1 MSIIIR
7 KARLSDITQ
16 MQNLVREEVENGII
30 LPRSDDEI
38 ATNIRSY
45 CVLESTCS
53 EGGNLTDEPNL
64 RDEICIYQIQDE
76 KNSLNI
82 NKKPDEILKNTD
94 EKVLLNF
101 NEILNTANDE
111 ITKMRGGFFQEDEI
125 LTSILDTLL
134 DEISQTQNKLSKR
147 QNNIQTPLNLAKNI
161 GENRA
166 QTASNFDKK
175 DDKNCE
181 KFSQNSDQNL
191 SKNSSTNQI
200 SLDLQP
206 TSQIVGYAAL
216 HIHSKDLAEVRSL
229 IVSSYLRGRKM
240 GRKIVEAL
248 IAEARFYGL
257 KSIFTLTYRKAFFE
271 RLGFIEIPKSQLPQ
285 QKIWADCIKC
295 KHFPVCNE
303 IALILDL

>member
-53 EGGNLTDEPNL
+53 EGENLIDESNL
-64 RDEICIYQIQDE
+64 RDEICIYQMQDE

-82 NKKPDEILKNTD
+82 DKKPDGNSKNID
-94 EKVLLNF
+94 EKLLLNF
-101 NEILNTANDE
+101 NKILNASNDE
-111 ITKMRGGFFQEDEI
+111 IAKMRGEFFQEDEN
-125 LTSILDTLL
+125 LTPILDTLL
-134 DEISQTQNKLSKR
+134 DEISKTQNKLLKR
-147 QNNIQTPLNLAKNI
+147 QNELNLAKNI

-191 SKNSSTNQI
+191 SKNLSTNQ
-200 SLDLQP
+200 P
-206 TSQIVGYAAL
+206 ASQIVGYAAL

-229 IVSSYLRGRKM
+229 IVSSHLRGHKM

>member
-1 MSIIIR
+1 MSIVIR
-7 KARLSDITQ
+7 KARLSDIAQ

-53 EGGNLTDEPNL
+53 EGENLTDESNL
-64 RDEICIYQIQDE
+64 RDEICIYQMQDE

-82 NKKPDEILKNTD
+82 DKKPDGNSKNID
-94 EKVLLNF
+94 EKLLLNF
-101 NEILNTANDE
+101 NKILNASNDE
-111 ITKMRGGFFQEDEI
+111 IAKMRGEFFQEDEN
-125 LTSILDTLL
+125 LTLILDTLL
-134 DEISQTQNKLSKR
+134 DEISKTQNKLLKR
-147 QNNIQTPLNLAKNI
+147 QNELNLAKNI

-191 SKNSSTNQI
+191 SKNLSTNQ
-200 SLDLQP
+200 P
-206 TSQIVGYAAL
+206 ASQIVGYAAL

-229 IVSSYLRGRKM
+229 IVSSHLRGRKM

>member
-1 MSIIIR
+1 MSIVIR
-7 KARLSDITQ
+7 KARLSDIAQ

-53 EGGNLTDEPNL
+53 EGENLTDEPNL
-64 RDEICIYQIQDE
+64 RDEICIYQMQDE

-82 NKKPDEILKNTD
+82 DKKPDGNSKNID
-94 EKVLLNF
+94 EKLLLNF
-101 NEILNTANDE
+101 NKILNASNDE
-111 ITKMRGGFFQEDEI
+111 IAKMRGEFFQEDEN
-125 LTSILDTLL
+125 LTLILDTLL
-134 DEISQTQNKLSKR
+134 DEISKTQNKLLKR
-147 QNNIQTPLNLAKNI
+147 QNELNLAKNI

-181 KFSQNSDQNL
+181 KLSQNSDQNL
-191 SKNSSTNQI
+191 SKNSSTNQ
-200 SLDLQP
+200 P
-206 TSQIVGYAAL
+206 ASQIVGYAAL

-229 IVSSYLRGRKM
+229 IVSSHLRGRKM

>member
-1 MSIIIR
+1 MSIVIR
-7 KARLSDITQ
+7 KARLSDIAH
-16 MQNLVREEVENGII
+16 MQTLVREEVENGII

-53 EGGNLTDEPNL
+53 EGENLIDESNL
-64 RDEICIYQIQDE
+64 RDEICIYQMQDE

-82 NKKPDEILKNTD
+82 DKKPDGNSKNID
-94 EKVLLNF
+94 EKLLLNF
-101 NEILNTANDE
+101 NKILNASNDE
-111 ITKMRGGFFQEDEI
+111 IAKMRGEFFQEDEN
-125 LTSILDTLL
+125 LTPILDTLL
-134 DEISQTQNKLSKR
+134 DEISKTQNKLLKR
-147 QNNIQTPLNLAKNI
+147 QNELNLAKNI

-181 KFSQNSDQNL
+181 NFSQNSDQNL
-191 SKNSSTNQI
+191 SKNLSTNQ
-200 SLDLQP
+200 P
-206 TSQIVGYAAL
+206 ASQIVGYAAL

-229 IVSSYLRGRKM
+229 IVSSHLRGRKM

>member
-1 MSIIIR
+1 MSIVIR
-7 KARLSDITQ
+7 KARLSDIAQ

-53 EGGNLTDEPNL
+53 EGENLIDESNL
-64 RDEICIYQIQDE
+64 RDEICIYQMQDE

-82 NKKPDEILKNTD
+82 DKKPDGNSKNID
-94 EKVLLNF
+94 EKLLLNF
-101 NEILNTANDE
+101 NKILNASNDE
-111 ITKMRGGFFQEDEI
+111 IAKMRGEFFQEDEN
-125 LTSILDTLL
+125 LTPILDTLL
-134 DEISQTQNKLSKR
+134 DEISKTQNKLLKR
-147 QNNIQTPLNLAKNI
+147 QNELNLAKNI

-191 SKNSSTNQI
+191 SKNLSTNQ
-200 SLDLQP
+200 P
-206 TSQIVGYAAL
+206 ASQIVGYAAL

-229 IVSSYLRGRKM
+229 IVSSHLRGRKM

-271 RLGFIEIPKSQLPQ
+271 LLGFIEIPKSQLPQ

>member
-1 MSIIIR
+1 MSIVIR
-7 KARLSDITQ
+7 KARLSDIAQ

-53 EGGNLTDEPNL
+53 EGENLTDESNL
-64 RDEICIYQIQDE
+64 RDEICIYQMQDE

-82 NKKPDEILKNTD
+82 DKKPDGNSKNID
-94 EKVLLNF
+94 EKLLLNF
-101 NEILNTANDE
+101 NKILNASNDE
-111 ITKMRGGFFQEDEI
+111 IAKMRGEFFQEDEN
-125 LTSILDTLL
+125 LTLILDTLL
-134 DEISQTQNKLSKR
+134 DEISKTQNKLLKR
-147 QNNIQTPLNLAKNI
+147 QNELNLAKNI

-200 SLDLQP
+200 FPNLQP

-229 IVSSYLRGRKM
+229 IVSSHLRGRKM

>member
-1 MSIIIR
+1 MSIVIR
-7 KARLSDITQ
+7 KARLSDIAQ

-53 EGGNLTDEPNL
+53 EGENLIDESNL
-64 RDEICIYQIQDE
+64 RDEICIYQMQDE

-82 NKKPDEILKNTD
+82 DKKPDGNSKNID
-94 EKVLLNF
+94 EKLLLNF
-101 NEILNTANDE
+101 NKILNASNDE
-111 ITKMRGGFFQEDEI
+111 IAKMRGEFFQEDEN
-125 LTSILDTLL
+125 LTPILDTLL
-134 DEISQTQNKLSKR
+134 DEISKTQNKLLKR
-147 QNNIQTPLNLAKNI
+147 QNELNLAKNI

-191 SKNSSTNQI
+191 SKNSSTNQ
-200 SLDLQP
+200 P
-206 TSQIVGYAAL
+206 ASQIVGYAAL

-229 IVSSYLRGRKM
+229 VVSSHLRGRKM

>member
-1 MSIIIR
+1 MSIVIR
-7 KARLSDITQ
+7 KARLSDIAQ

-53 EGGNLTDEPNL
+53 EGENLTDEPNL
-64 RDEICIYQIQDE
+64 RDEICIYQMQDE

-82 NKKPDEILKNTD
+82 DKKPDGNSKNID
-94 EKVLLNF
+94 EKLLLNF
-101 NEILNTANDE
+101 NKILNASNDE
-111 ITKMRGGFFQEDEI
+111 IAKMRGEFFQEDEN
-125 LTSILDTLL
+125 LTLILDTLL
-134 DEISQTQNKLSKR
+134 DEISKTQNKLLKR
-147 QNNIQTPLNLAKNI
+147 QNELNLAKNI

-181 KFSQNSDQNL
+181 KLSQNSDQNL
-191 SKNSSTNQI
+191 SKNSSTNQ
-200 SLDLQP
+200 P
-206 TSQIVGYAAL
+206 ASQIVGYAAL

-229 IVSSYLRGRKM
+229 IVSSHLRGRKM

-285 QKIWADCIKC
+285 HKIWADCIKC

>member
-1 MSIIIR
+1 MSIVIR
-7 KARLSDITQ
+7 KARLSDIAQ

-53 EGGNLTDEPNL
+53 EGENLTDESNL
-64 RDEICIYQIQDE
+64 RDEICIYQMQDE

-82 NKKPDEILKNTD
+82 DKKPDGNSKNID
-94 EKVLLNF
+94 EKLLLNF
-101 NEILNTANDE
+101 NKILNASNDE
-111 ITKMRGGFFQEDEI
+111 IAKMRGEFFQEDEN
-125 LTSILDTLL
+125 LTLILDTLL
-134 DEISQTQNKLSKR
+134 DEISKTQNKLLKR
-147 QNNIQTPLNLAKNI
+147 QNELNLTKNI

-191 SKNSSTNQI
+191 SKNLSTNQ
-200 SLDLQP
+200 P
-206 TSQIVGYAAL
+206 ASQIVGYAAL

-229 IVSSYLRGRKM
+229 IVSSHLRGRKM

>member
-1 MSIIIR
+1 MSIVIR
-7 KARLSDITQ
+7 KARLSDIAQ

-53 EGGNLTDEPNL
+53 EGENLIDESNL
-64 RDEICIYQIQDE
+64 RDEICIYQMQDE

-82 NKKPDEILKNTD
+82 DKKPDGNSKNID
-94 EKVLLNF
+94 EKLLLNF
-101 NEILNTANDE
+101 NKILNASNDE
-111 ITKMRGGFFQEDEI
+111 IAKMRGEFFQEDEN
-125 LTSILDTLL
+125 LTLILDTLL
-134 DEISQTQNKLSKR
+134 DEISKTQNKLLKR
-147 QNNIQTPLNLAKNI
+147 QNELNLAKNI

-191 SKNSSTNQI
+191 SKNLSTNQ
-200 SLDLQP
+200 P
-206 TSQIVGYAAL
+206 ASQIVGYAAL

-229 IVSSYLRGRKM
+229 IVSSHLRGRKM

>member
-53 EGGNLTDEPNL
+53 EGENLTDEPNL
-64 RDEICIYQIQDE
+64 RDEICIYQMQDE

-82 NKKPDEILKNTD
+82 DKKPDGNSKNID
-94 EKVLLNF
+94 EKLLLNF
-101 NEILNTANDE
+101 NKILNASNDE
-111 ITKMRGGFFQEDEI
+111 IAKMRGEFFQEDEN
-125 LTSILDTLL
+125 LTLILDTLL
-134 DEISQTQNKLSKR
+134 DEISKTQNKLLKR
-147 QNNIQTPLNLAKNI
+147 QNELNLAKNI

-191 SKNSSTNQI
+191 SKNLSTNQ
-200 SLDLQP
+200 P
-206 TSQIVGYAAL
+206 ASQIVGYAAL

-240 GRKIVEAL
+240 GKKIVEAL

-295 KHFPVCNE
+295 KHFPICNE

>member
-1 MSIIIR
+1 
-7 KARLSDITQ
+7 

-53 EGGNLTDEPNL
+53 EGENLTDESNL
-64 RDEICIYQIQDE
+64 RDEICIYQMQDE

-82 NKKPDEILKNTD
+82 DKKPDGNSKNID
-94 EKVLLNF
+94 EKLLLNF
-101 NEILNTANDE
+101 NKILNASNDE
-111 ITKMRGGFFQEDEI
+111 IAKMRGEFFQEDEN
-125 LTSILDTLL
+125 LTLILDTLL
-134 DEISQTQNKLSKR
+134 DEISKTQNKLLKR
-147 QNNIQTPLNLAKNI
+147 QNELNLAKNI

-191 SKNSSTNQI
+191 SKNLSTNQ
-200 SLDLQP
+200 P
-206 TSQIVGYAAL
+206 ASQIVGYAAL

-229 IVSSYLRGRKM
+229 IVSSHLRGRKM

>member
-1 MSIIIR
+1 MSIVIR
-7 KARLSDITQ
+7 KARLSDIAQ

-53 EGGNLTDEPNL
+53 EGENLIDESNL
-64 RDEICIYQIQDE
+64 RDEICIYQMQDE

-82 NKKPDEILKNTD
+82 DKKPDGNSKNID
-94 EKVLLNF
+94 EKLLLNF
-101 NEILNTANDE
+101 NKILNASNDE
-111 ITKMRGGFFQEDEI
+111 IAKMRGEFFQEDEN
-125 LTSILDTLL
+125 LTPILDTLL
-134 DEISQTQNKLSKR
+134 DEISKTQNKPLKR
-147 QNNIQTPLNLAKNI
+147 QNELNLAKNI

-191 SKNSSTNQI
+191 SKNLSTNQ
-200 SLDLQP
+200 P
-206 TSQIVGYAAL
+206 ASQIVGYAAL

-229 IVSSYLRGRKM
+229 IVSSHLRGRKM

>member
-1 MSIIIR
+1 MSIVIR
-7 KARLSDITQ
+7 KARLSDIAQ

-53 EGGNLTDEPNL
+53 EGENLTDEPNL
-64 RDEICIYQIQDE
+64 RDEICIYQMQDE

-82 NKKPDEILKNTD
+82 DKKPDGNSKNID
-94 EKVLLNF
+94 EKLLLNF
-101 NEILNTANDE
+101 NKILNASNDE
-111 ITKMRGGFFQEDEI
+111 IAKMRGEFFQEDEN
-125 LTSILDTLL
+125 LTPILDTLL
-134 DEISQTQNKLSKR
+134 DEISKTQNKPLKR
-147 QNNIQTPLNLAKNI
+147 QNELNLAKNI

-191 SKNSSTNQI
+191 SKNLSTNQ
-200 SLDLQP
+200 P
-206 TSQIVGYAAL
+206 ASQIVGYAAL

-229 IVSSYLRGRKM
+229 IVSSHLRGRKM

>member
-1 MSIIIR
+1 MSIVIR
-7 KARLSDITQ
+7 KARLSDIAQ

-53 EGGNLTDEPNL
+53 EGENLIDESNL
-64 RDEICIYQIQDE
+64 RDEICIYQMQDE

-82 NKKPDEILKNTD
+82 DKKPDGNSKNID
-94 EKVLLNF
+94 EKLLLNF
-101 NEILNTANDE
+101 NKILNASNDE
-111 ITKMRGGFFQEDEI
+111 IAKMRGEFFQEDEN
-125 LTSILDTLL
+125 LTPILDTLL
-134 DEISQTQNKLSKR
+134 DEISKTQNKLLKR
-147 QNNIQTPLNLAKNI
+147 QNELNLAKNI

-191 SKNSSTNQI
+191 SKNSSTNQ
-200 SLDLQP
+200 P
-206 TSQIVGYAAL
+206 ASQIVGYAAL

-229 IVSSYLRGRKM
+229 IVSSHLRGRKM

>member
-53 EGGNLTDEPNL
+53 EGENLTDEPNL
-64 RDEICIYQIQDE
+64 RDEICIYQMQDE

-82 NKKPDEILKNTD
+82 DKKPD
-94 EKVLLNF
+94 
-101 NEILNTANDE
+101 EILNTANDE

-147 QNNIQTPLNLAKNI
+147 QNNTQAPLNLVENI

-200 SLDLQP
+200 FPNLQP

-240 GRKIVEAL
+240 GKKIVEAL

>member
-1 MSIIIR
+1 
-7 KARLSDITQ
+7 
-16 MQNLVREEVENGII
+16 
-30 LPRSDDEI
+30 
-38 ATNIRSY
+38 
-45 CVLESTCS
+45 
-53 EGGNLTDEPNL
+53 
-64 RDEICIYQIQDE
+64 
-76 KNSLNI
+76 
-82 NKKPDEILKNTD
+82 
-94 EKVLLNF
+94 
-101 NEILNTANDE
+101 
-111 ITKMRGGFFQEDEI
+111 MRGEFFQEDEN
-125 LTSILDTLL
+125 LTLILDTLL
-134 DEISQTQNKLSKR
+134 DEISKTQNKLLKR
-147 QNNIQTPLNLAKNI
+147 QNELNLAKNI

-191 SKNSSTNQI
+191 SKNLSTNQ
-200 SLDLQP
+200 P
-206 TSQIVGYAAL
+206 ASQIVGYAAL

-229 IVSSYLRGRKM
+229 IVSSHLRGRKM

>member
-1 MSIIIR
+1 
-7 KARLSDITQ
+7 

-53 EGGNLTDEPNL
+53 EGENLTDESNL
-64 RDEICIYQIQDE
+64 RDEICIYQMQDE

-82 NKKPDEILKNTD
+82 DKKPDGNSKNID
-94 EKVLLNF
+94 EKLLLNF
-101 NEILNTANDE
+101 NKILNASNDE
-111 ITKMRGGFFQEDEI
+111 IAKMRGEFFQEDEN
-125 LTSILDTLL
+125 LTLILDTLL
-134 DEISQTQNKLSKR
+134 DEISKTQNKLLKR
-147 QNNIQTPLNLAKNI
+147 QNELNLAKNI

-191 SKNSSTNQI
+191 SKNLSTNQ
-200 SLDLQP
+200 P
-206 TSQIVGYAAL
+206 ASQIVGYAAL

-240 GRKIVEAL
+240 GKKIVEAL

-295 KHFPVCNE
+295 KHFPICNE

>member
-1 MSIIIR
+1 MSIVIR
-7 KARLSDITQ
+7 KARLSDIAQ

-53 EGGNLTDEPNL
+53 EGENLTDEPNL
-64 RDEICIYQIQDE
+64 HDEICIYQMQDE

-82 NKKPDEILKNTD
+82 GKKPDEISNNETVKIRVGFLKKD
-94 EKVLLNF
+94 E
-101 NEILNTANDE
+101 T
-111 ITKMRGGFFQEDEI
+111 
-125 LTSILDTLL
+125 LTSILD
-134 DEISQTQNKLSKR
+134 EISQSQNKLLKR
-147 QNNIQTPLNLAKNI
+147 QNELNLAKNI

-200 SLDLQP
+200 FPDLQP
-206 TSQIVGYAAL
+206 VSQIVGYAAL

-229 IVSSYLRGRKM
+229 IVSSHLRGRKM

-248 IAEARFYGL
+248 IVEARFYGL
-257 KSIFTLTYRKAFFE
+257 KSIFTLTYRKAFFQ
-271 RLGFIEIPKSQLPQ
+271 RLGFVEIPKSQLPQ

>member
-1 MSIIIR
+1 MSIVIR
-7 KARLSDITQ
+7 KARLSDIAQ

-53 EGGNLTDEPNL
+53 EGENLTDEPNL
-64 RDEICIYQIQDE
+64 RDEICIYQMQDE

-82 NKKPDEILKNTD
+82 DKKPDGNSKNID
-94 EKVLLNF
+94 EKLLLNF
-101 NEILNTANDE
+101 NKILNASNDE
-111 ITKMRGGFFQEDEI
+111 IAKMRGEFFQEDEN
-125 LTSILDTLL
+125 LTLILDTLL
-134 DEISQTQNKLSKR
+134 DEISKTQNKLLKR
-147 QNNIQTPLNLAKNI
+147 QNELNLAKNI

-181 KFSQNSDQNL
+181 KLSQNSDQNL
-191 SKNSSTNQI
+191 SKNSSTNQ
-200 SLDLQP
+200 P
-206 TSQIVGYAAL
+206 ASQIVGYAAL

-229 IVSSYLRGRKM
+229 IVSSHLRGRKM

-271 RLGFIEIPKSQLPQ
+271 RLGFIEISKSQLPQ

>member
-1 MSIIIR
+1 MSIVIR
-7 KARLSDITQ
+7 KARLSDIAQ

-53 EGGNLTDEPNL
+53 EGENLTDESNL
-64 RDEICIYQIQDE
+64 RDEICIYQMQDE

-82 NKKPDEILKNTD
+82 DKKPDGNSKNID
-94 EKVLLNF
+94 EKLLLNF
-101 NEILNTANDE
+101 NKILNASNDE
-111 ITKMRGGFFQEDEI
+111 IAKMRGEFFQEDEN
-125 LTSILDTLL
+125 LTLILDTLL
-134 DEISQTQNKLSKR
+134 DEISKTQNKLLKR
-147 QNNIQTPLNLAKNI
+147 QNELNLAKNI

-191 SKNSSTNQI
+191 SKNLSTNQ
-200 SLDLQP
+200 P
-206 TSQIVGYAAL
+206 ASQIVGYAAL

-229 IVSSYLRGRKM
+229 IVSSHLRVRKM

>member
-53 EGGNLTDEPNL
+53 EGENLTDESNL
-64 RDEICIYQIQDE
+64 RDEICIYQMQDE

-82 NKKPDEILKNTD
+82 DKKPDGNSKNID
-94 EKVLLNF
+94 EKLLLNF
-101 NEILNTANDE
+101 NKILNASNDE
-111 ITKMRGGFFQEDEI
+111 IAKMRGEFFQEDEN
-125 LTSILDTLL
+125 LTLILDTLL
-134 DEISQTQNKLSKR
+134 DEISKTQNKLLKR
-147 QNNIQTPLNLAKNI
+147 QNELNLAKNI

-191 SKNSSTNQI
+191 SKNLSTNQ
-200 SLDLQP
+200 P
-206 TSQIVGYAAL
+206 ASQIVGYAAL

-229 IVSSYLRGRKM
+229 IVSSHLRGRKM

>member
-1 MSIIIR
+1 MSIVIR
-7 KARLSDITQ
+7 KARLSDIAQ

-53 EGGNLTDEPNL
+53 EGENLIDEPNL
-64 RDEICIYQIQDE
+64 RDEICIYQMQDE

-82 NKKPDEILKNTD
+82 NKKPDEI
-94 EKVLLNF
+94 
-101 NEILNTANDE
+101 
-111 ITKMRGGFFQEDEI
+111 
-125 LTSILDTLL
+125 
-134 DEISQTQNKLSKR
+134 SQSQNKLLKI
-147 QNNIQTPLNLAKNI
+147 QNELNLAKNI

-166 QTASNFDKK
+166 QTALNFDKK

-200 SLDLQP
+200 FSDLQP
-206 TSQIVGYAAL
+206 ASQIVGYAAL

-229 IVSSYLRGRKM
+229 IVSSHLRGRKM

-248 IAEARFYGL
+248 IVEARFYGL

-285 QKIWADCIKC
+285 QKIWADCIKY

>member
-1 MSIIIR
+1 MSIVIR
-7 KARLSDITQ
+7 KARLSDIAQ

-45 CVLESTCS
+45 CVLESRCS
-53 EGGNLTDEPNL
+53 EGENFTDEPNL

-82 NKKPDEILKNTD
+82 NKKPDEISNDETAKIRVGFLKED
-94 EKVLLNF
+94 EKS
-101 NEILNTANDE
+101 
-111 ITKMRGGFFQEDEI
+111 
-125 LTSILDTLL
+125 TSIL
-134 DEISQTQNKLSKR
+134 DEISQSQNKLLKR
-147 QNNIQTPLNLAKNI
+147 QNELNLAKNI
-161 GENRA
+161 WENRA

-200 SLDLQP
+200 FPDLQP
-206 TSQIVGYAAL
+206 VSQIVGYAAL

-229 IVSSYLRGRKM
+229 IVSSHLRGRKM

>member
-1 MSIIIR
+1 MSIVIR
-7 KARLSDITQ
+7 KARLSDIAQ

-53 EGGNLTDEPNL
+53 EGENLTDESNL
-64 RDEICIYQIQDE
+64 RDEICIYQMQDE

-82 NKKPDEILKNTD
+82 DKKPDGNSKNID
-94 EKVLLNF
+94 EKLLLNF
-101 NEILNTANDE
+101 NKILNASNDE
-111 ITKMRGGFFQEDEI
+111 IAKMRGEFFQEDEN
-125 LTSILDTLL
+125 LTPILDTLL
-134 DEISQTQNKLSKR
+134 DEISKTQNKLLKR
-147 QNNIQTPLNLAKNI
+147 QNELNLAKNI

-191 SKNSSTNQI
+191 SKNLSTNQ
-200 SLDLQP
+200 P
-206 TSQIVGYAAL
+206 ASQIVGYAAL

-229 IVSSYLRGRKM
+229 IVSSHLRGRKM